1 MKSASTLKYLILSAF
16 ILIQTGVFA
25 KTPSLYRNADQKE
38 MKAWV
43 DSVYSQLSRR
53 ERIGQLFMPIVMA
66 KDSLI
71 DGNLRKLVQ
80 KDGVGGIL
88 FSRGYVSDYVHAVNY
103 SQELS
108 KVPLMIS
115 IDGEWG
121 VSMRVKDAVKF
132 PRNMVIGAISDD
144 KLIYAYG
151 CELARQCKL
160 LGIHVDF
167 APVLDVNTN
176 PENPIIGTRALGEL
190 HHKVAQKGVA
200 LSKGMEDSGI
210 LSVGK
215 HFPGHG
221 STTEDSHKTLPT
233 IDKQLKEYEMID
245 LYPFRKYINSGLGGI
260 LTAHLNLPQ
269 FDDSGKPGSMNKTIV
284 KEYLQD
290 KLGFEGLTFTDGLN
304 MKGAIA
310 DGSVCVAA
318 LKAGNDVLLAP
329 KNISGEIKEIEQAID
344 NGTLE
349 EALVNAKCRK
359 ILEYKY
365 VLNAHQ
371 PATLEED
378 GLKEKLNSTECMD
391 LLAKLRAASITVFKN
406 SGKVLPVHGEENIV
420 VMSPTGVRADF
431 LNECKKYAKVRI
443 AASASTVARTVIV
456 PVISN
461 NAYCVNYLKRIADTG
476 KNVVAVFFMNPYEIG
491 SFAESLAKPNVSAVM
506 AYDNVSLAHVYAA
519 KAIFGAI
526 KVDAKIPVTIP
537 GVVKAGTGCKYPAI
551 VKN

>member
-1 MKSASTLKYLILSAF
+1 MEISLNLKYLFLSAF
-16 ILIQTGVFA
+16 ILIQTGISA
-25 KTPSLYRNADQKE
+25 KVPSLYRNTNQKE
-38 MKAWV
+38 MKVWV

-71 DGNLRKLVQ
+71 DGTLRKLVQ

-121 VSMRVKDAVKF
+121 VSMRVKDALIY

-144 KLIYAYG
+144 KLVYAYG
-151 CELARQCKL
+151 RELARQCRL
-160 LGIHVDF
+160 LGIHIDF

-190 HHKVAQKGVA
+190 HNKVAQKGVA
-200 LSKGMEDSGI
+200 LSKGMEDGGI

-221 STTEDSHKTLPT
+221 STSEDSHKTLPT
-233 IDKQLKEYEMID
+233 IDKSLKEYEMVD
-245 LYPFRKYINSGLGGI
+245 MYPFRKYIGSGLGGM

-284 KEYLQD
+284 QDYLQD
-290 KLGFEGLTFTDGLN
+290 KLGFEGLIFTDGLN

-318 LKAGNDVLLAP
+318 LQAGNDILLAP
-329 KNISGEIKEIEQAID
+329 KNISGEIRAIEKAID
-344 NGTLE
+344 TGTLD
-349 EALVNAKCRK
+349 EAVVNKKCRK
-359 ILEYKY
+359 VLEYKY
-365 VLNAHQ
+365 VLRVHQ
-371 PATLEED
+371 SQPLAED
-378 GLKEKLNSTECMD
+378 GLKEKLNSAESVD
-391 LLAKLRAASITVFKN
+391 LLARLRDASVTVFKN
-406 SGKVLPVHGEENIV
+406 QGKVLPVREGGNIV
-420 VMSPTGVRADF
+420 IMSPNGVHADF
-431 LNECKKYAKVRI
+431 LKECKKYAGVKI
-443 AASASTVARTVIV
+443 AASTSTVARTVIV
-456 PVISN
+456 PITSHN
-461 NAYCVNYLKRIADTG
+461 TYCVNYLKRIADTG
-476 KNVVAVFFMNPYEIG
+476 KNVIAVFFMNPYEVAV
-491 SFAESLAKPNVSAVM
+491 FADVLASENVSAVL
-506 AYDNVSLAHVYAA
+506 AYDNVSQAHISAA

-537 GVVKAGTGCKYPAI
+537 GVVKAGTGFKYSALR
-551 VKN
+551 KN